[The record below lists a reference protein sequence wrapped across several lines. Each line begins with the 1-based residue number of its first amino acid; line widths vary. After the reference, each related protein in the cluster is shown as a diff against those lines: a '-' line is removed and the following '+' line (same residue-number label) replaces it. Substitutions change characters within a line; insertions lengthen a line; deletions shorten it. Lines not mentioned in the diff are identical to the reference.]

1 LKLLVKKDNDEVIIK
16 EIFEGNEN
24 DFDYVKMINALFNK
38 DEVSLSFTEDINKD
52 DQDSINKMFEKI
64 NELSNK
70 KEE

>member
-1 LKLLVKKDNDEVIIK
+1 MKLLVKKDNDEVIIK